1 MPVADCSR
9 YPIEEQQEASV
20 SLKKLY
26 SPVRVGRTY
35 NKQKRG
41 NQPRAVDG
49 DKCVES
55 TGGRFQDPTG

>member
-9 YPIEEQQEASV
+9 YTVEEQQQASV

-35 NKQKRG
+35 NKQNREETSIE
-41 NQPRAVDG
+41 R
-49 DKCVES
+49 
-55 TGGRFQDPTG
+55 